1 MNCVPDDKWMIS
13 DKWGISILKAQDGC
27 WFMSIPHRRSRWTRY
42 GRATTFRKSQ
52 ETICSFPILLPL
64 KLLHL
69 GQGPSRQNAD
79 FCGWCSCHTSHSCSR
94 HKPVNKFSFLD
105 VICILCE
112 FRPKFSRFGLASFG
126 SHHTFWCG
134 NKNDSLK
141 TKSE

>member
-1 MNCVPDDKWMIS
+1 MWHFNSKSLRRLLVGVYSAQAVKMNPLRQGHNIS
-13 DKWGISILKAQDGC
+13 EIPRNNLYFPIIL
-27 WFMSIPHRRSRWTRY
+27 PL
-42 GRATTFRKSQ
+42 
-52 ETICSFPILLPL
+52 ILLP
-64 KLLHL
+64 L

-94 HKPVNKFSFLD
+94 HKPVSKFSFLV

-134 NKNDSLK
+134 NKNGSLK